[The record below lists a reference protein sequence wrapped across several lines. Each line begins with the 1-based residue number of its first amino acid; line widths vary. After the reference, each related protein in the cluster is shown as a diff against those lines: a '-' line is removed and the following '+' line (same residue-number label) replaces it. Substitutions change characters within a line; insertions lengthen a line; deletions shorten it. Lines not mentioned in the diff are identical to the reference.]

1 MGACLSDQSAGKE
14 AAGGVEGDRPAG
26 ARAQNNAG
34 VNEAA
39 EAASAVAHMTN
50 SKGLSSQIELSVS
63 AVGLI
68 DKDLLAKSDPMLV
81 LYQRNASGSWE
92 EMGRTEVILQTQD
105 PKWVTQL
112 FSLYNFEE
120 TQELWFR
127 IFDMDMGHTKFS
139 GNSRDVDLSQQHVLG
154 EAECLMVEVLTARHQ
169 TLVLQLQPSK
179 DGRSSTRSSNLGK
192 LTVQAEE
199 IENANALVTIKMRGV
214 NVDKMDF
221 LGKSDAF
228 LRISRLRGDDE
239 SWVPVYKTEVVINSL
254 NPSWQAIKITL
265 QQLCNGDLER
275 PLLIECLDF
284 DLHGSHPLIGTART
298 SLKQLQDL
306 SESGDKMD
314 LKRPPKHKDPSKPG
328 GQILVSSTV
337 ITPRHSFLDYVF
349 GGCEISFMVA
359 VDFTASNGDPRI
371 PGTLHHIDESG
382 SPNAYQQAMQGM
394 GEVIQ
399 FYDTDK
405 LFPAWGFGGKPH
417 DAPVSHCFALNGDEA
432 RPAVIGVQG
441 ILAAYAKA
449 LGHTTLAGP
458 TLFAPV
464 IQTASGVASQFISQ
478 EKQKYFCLLIITDGV
493 ITDLDNT
500 IAALVDASTLPLS
513 IFIFGVGNADFTR
526 MEVLDANKHRL
537 VTADGRVADR
547 DNVGFFP
554 MRDYNS
560 TSQLARKML
569 AELPGQMLLFFQAR
583 NITPNKPIRTDSVS
597 ENDGGGPPGGPGWEA
612 AAQQPE
618 PEPEPQEDLVS
629 MEDHEP

>member
-14 AAGGVEGDRPAG
+14 AAGGVEGDVPAG
-26 ARAQNNAG
+26 MGQNAG

-63 AVGLI
+63 AAGLV

-81 LYQRNASGSWE
+81 LYQRNSSGSWE
-92 EMGRTEVILQTQD
+92 EMGRTEVILQTQE

-112 FSLYNFEE
+112 FGLYNFEE

-127 IFDMDMGHTKFS
+127 IFDMDTGHTKFS
-139 GNSRDVDLSQQHVLG
+139 GSLRDVDLSQQHVLG
-154 EAECLMVEVLTARHQ
+154 EAECLMVEVLTAPHQ
-169 TLVLQLQPSK
+169 TLMLPLQPSK
-179 DGRSSTRSSNLGK
+179 DGRSASRASSLGR

-199 IENANALVTIKMRGV
+199 IENANALVTIKMRAVGI
-214 NVDKMDF
+214 DKMDF

-228 LRISRLRGDDE
+228 LRLARQRE
-239 SWVPVYKTEVVINSL
+239 AEMWVPVYKTEVVINSL
-254 NPSWQAIKITL
+254 NPSWQPINITL
-265 QQLCNGDLER
+265 QQLCNGDLDR

-284 DLHGSHPLIGTART
+284 DLHGSHPLIGTTRT
-298 SLKQLQDL
+298 TLKQLQEL
-306 SESGDKMD
+306 AQSGAATS
-314 LKRPPKHKDPSKPG
+314 LTRPPKHKDPSKPG
-328 GQILVSSTV
+328 GQLYVSSTI

-349 GGCEISFMVA
+349 CGCEISFMVA

-371 PGTLHHIDESG
+371 PGTLHHIDSSG

-417 DAPVSHCFALNGDEA
+417 GAPVSHCFALNGDEQ

-441 ILAAYAKA
+441 ILAAYATSLA
-449 LGHTTLAGP
+449 HTTLAGP

-464 IQTASGVASQFISQ
+464 IQTASGVASQFVSQ

-526 MEVLDANKHRL
+526 MEVLDANRHRL
-537 VTADGRVADR
+537 VTADGIVADR

-560 TSQLARKML
+560 TNQLARKML
-569 AELPGQMLLFFQAR
+569 SELPGQMLLFFQSR
-583 NITPNKPIRTDSVS
+583 NITPNRPARTNSVRARHGGD
-597 ENDGGGPPGGPGWEA
+597 DGGVPPPPPPPPPPPDGPPPDDLIA
-612 AAQQPE
+612 L
-618 PEPEPQEDLVS
+618 EDV
-629 MEDHEP
+629 P